1 MAQLFDSIDGISAL
15 GAASNSETS
24 TSSVSSSTEQASVEV
39 GAGGVAAAI
48 IDQIVTGDSS
58 QQGAVD
64 VPVEE
69 AAEGPKKSKLVVL
82 IVATNK

>member
-24 TSSVSSSTEQASVEV
+24 TSSVLSSTEQASVEV

-48 IDQIVTGDSS
+48 IDQIVTGDS